1 LKRIGNKPNIGGV
14 KLLKVKIFFSSN
26 KEDFEEKINKWCK
39 GNKITKENILGHP
52 VTFCNQMKGYWYG
65 VVWYDG

>member
-1 LKRIGNKPNIGGV
+1 
-14 KLLKVKIFFSSN
+14 LLKVKIFFSSN